1 MTKLQALETEETQDS
16 EVSGMRGEKIA
27 KLRQAIEDGTYKVS
41 ARALAEKMIER
52 KRRGDETLED
62 LPLDV

>member
-1 MTKLQALETEETQDS
+1 
-16 EVSGMRGEKIA
+16 MRGEKIA